1 MTHLVFLNFILY
13 KNKAALNLVALA
25 AIQGANAL
33 IPILFFPYLVFIL
46 GTTLFAK
53 LVAFEAVALYVVT
66 VSLYSFE
73 VIGVQ
78 RLIEAKGRGR
88 DEISR
93 VYFEILYTRIFLFLV
108 SCFIVLAIFYLFFPH
123 DLIYAAMWMLL
134 PLGQVFQSNYYYQA
148 VERNFANALIIILSR
163 FSFIAV
169 GYFFVKGVDDVFLA
183 HALIPLSYLVS
194 GLFSVALIAKQLES
208 LPPYIRANVI
218 WETLCSGW
226 VLFFGNLA
234 VVLYRNSNI
243 LILTAVSGNVVA
255 ISAYAVAEKL
265 VKMLQAICTPLNQ
278 LFFPRVISALQLE
291 KSLPVTVIWKY
302 TKPQIVIFILFL
314 PVVIFLAY
322 IDLSYRQY
330 IFNKDIFPIFII
342 MSFAPLFGIAN
353 FMFGMVGLSAVKK
366 SGSFAQGTVLA
377 GFSSVALCIA
387 SSQFFSTYGAA
398 FSYLL
403 AEVIL
408 FLYVILV
415 INKAN

>member
-1 MTHLVFLNFILY
+1 MNLISYKKNFL
-13 KNKAALNLVALA
+13 KNKTALNLVALA

-33 IPILFFPYLVFIL
+33 IPVLFFPYLIFTL
-46 GTTLFAK
+46 GTTLFAR
-53 LVAFEAVALYVVT
+53 LVALEAVAIYVVT

-88 DEISR
+88 DEVAR

-108 SCFIVLAIFYLFFPH
+108 SFFVVLGVFYLFSPL
-123 DLIYAAMWMLL
+123 DLIYAATWMLL
-134 PLGQVFQSNYYYQA
+134 PLGQIFQSNYYYQA
-148 VERNFANALIIILSR
+148 IERNIINALIIILSR
-163 FSFIAV
+163 FLFLAV

-194 GLFSVALIAKQLES
+194 GLLSVTLIVKQVES
-208 LPPYIRANVI
+208 LPPYIKANVI
-218 WETLCSGW
+218 WEMLCSGW

-243 LILTAVSGNVVA
+243 LILTAVSGNVIA

-278 LFFPRVISALQLE
+278 LFFPRVIFALQLE
-291 KSLPVTVIWKY
+291 NSLPVTVIWKY
-302 TKPQIVIFILFL
+302 TKPQIIIFILFL
-314 PVVIFLAY
+314 PIVSFLAY
-322 IDLSYRQY
+322 IDFSYSQY
-330 IFNKDIFPIFII
+330 IFNKDIFPVFII

-366 SGSFAQGTVLA
+366 SGSFARGTVLA
-377 GFSSVALCIA
+377 GFSSVALCTA
-387 SSQFFSTYGAA
+387 SSHFFSAYGAA

-408 FLYVILV
+408 FAYVMLL
-415 INKAN
+415 INRVS